1 MALAKQF
8 RLTGYHLLKN
18 RRKKNFD
25 FGLFP
30 GGMAV
35 AECSIDQLLKWNSE
49 KEFSTSS
56 VTEHESKS
64 EKLND

>member
-8 RLTGYHLLKN
+8 RLAGYHLLEN
-18 RRKKNFD
+18 RRKKNLD

-35 AECSIDQLLKWNSE
+35 ARRSIN
-49 KEFSTSS
+49 
-56 VTEHESKS
+56 
-64 EKLND
+64 